1 MLYMP
6 YVGMYSRKF
15 YQFFM
20 PRKPRTVQVN
30 LSNIRLHVPG
40 CPNPALKPKA
50 KYLHHALETFISKY
64 VKIKFVSQGG
74 QNEYMWVEVK
84 SVDGDNLKGNLNQ
97 YPVLCHHLKD
107 GDEVVLGRDE
117 IIAVF
122 GE

>member
-1 MLYMP
+1 M
-6 YVGMYSRKF
+6 GIYSRKLSLSP
-15 YQFFM
+15 M
-20 PRKPRTVQVN
+20 PRQPGKSPMN
-30 LSNIRLHVPG
+30 LSNIRFHAPG

-84 SVDGDNLKGNLNQ
+84 SVDGDKLQGNLNQ
-97 YPVLCHHLKD
+97 DPVYCHHLKD